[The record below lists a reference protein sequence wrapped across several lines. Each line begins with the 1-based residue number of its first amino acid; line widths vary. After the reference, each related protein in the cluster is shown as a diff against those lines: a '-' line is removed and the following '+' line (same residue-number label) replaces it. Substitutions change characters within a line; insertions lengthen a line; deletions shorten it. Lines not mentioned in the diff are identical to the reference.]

1 VVELVAE
8 AGDYLGL
15 PLEAGGARLAALPAA
30 PILSIAPFRGR
41 EPEVAAALGAALQ
54 VGRAVAVGQG
64 RLIWAG
70 LGVWFLHGTRGK
82 TPLDGI
88 AAVTEQGD
96 GWTGLLLTGADAGAV
111 LARLV
116 PLDLAALQ
124 PGSAAR
130 TMLRHVP
137 LLLVKGQA
145 GVELFVPRSYAA
157 TAIGEIGHAM
167 RGVAARAGLDSRPVT
182 PAGA

>member
-8 AGDYLGL
+8 TGDHPDL
-15 PLEAGGARLAALPAA
+15 PLEAGAARLAALPAA
-30 PILSIAPFRGR
+30 PIRSIAPFRGR
-41 EPEVAAALGAALQ
+41 EAEVEAALGAPLK
-54 VGRAVAVGQG
+54 VGRAVPAGEG

-70 LGVWFLHGTRGK
+70 LDVWFLHGDRGGA
-82 TPLDGI
+82 PLDGL

-116 PLDLAALQ
+116 PLDLAALP

-137 LLLVKGQA
+137 LLLVTGQE
-145 GVELFVPRSYAA
+145 GVELFVPRSYAG
-157 TAIGEIGHAM
+157 TAVEEVGQAI
-167 RGVAARAGLDSRPVT
+167 RTVAAR
-182 PAGA
+182 GAIAKS